1 MKEPTWDQWLR
12 ACSKDPKSP
21 ACVPKG
27 ALGMLTGQD
36 ARALG
41 AISRCWD
48 LYACS
53 DEAGMRAALDAVRAL
68 LPALQPQCRFFA
80 RELIARSL
88 DWSDRERL
96 WPFVS
101 AEGASVELTAYRGIK

>member
-1 MKEPTWDQWLR
+1 MKEQTWDQWLR
-12 ACSKDPKSP
+12 SCSKDPKSP
-21 ACVPKG
+21 AGIEPG

-36 ARALG
+36 SRALA

-53 DEAGMRAALDAVRAL
+53 DEDGMRAALQAVRSL

-88 DWSDRERL
+88 DWADRARL
-96 WPFVS
+96 WARVTVDP
-101 AEGASVELTAYRGIK
+101 